1 MLALLPSSPSREIRS
16 TGNVSAW
23 ERSGLTAAEAS
34 SIASFAATLEG
45 YDACRDENME
55 TRLQQR
61 LRNEFTAEERE
72 TWHALA
78 GPGKLWRLG
87 VPCAQ
92 TERWW
97 VPAPARWDAHPMCGY
112 CCHKGI
118 GLARCPASAIE
129 TRRRGCASSAS

>member
-61 LRNEFTAEERE
+61 LRNEFTPEERE

-78 GPGKLWRLG
+78 GPGKLSLREPLVSAALLG
-87 VPCAQ
+87 
-92 TERWW
+92 R
-97 VPAPARWDAHPMCGY
+97 GF
-112 CCHKGI
+112 
-118 GLARCPASAIE
+118 
-129 TRRRGCASSAS
+129 TRRRCSTASGSRIS